1 MKIVRKFKKY
11 LFRATII
18 MAILLGF
25 FIFPGKNARA
35 EGGQEYCTEVEYFD
49 ADTGEVIYTGEKEV
63 VELVYYYFYEP
74 SYTFVSEEGEEYI
87 LDVDNEKNVFCAT
100 ELEQGVS
107 VYYKKGKPA
116 EGKTAVKIKYQT
128 GGELVGFTYM
138 EGLNIGDSFIYN
150 PEEAFQTFDVFLP
163 LYDYF
168 FKTGYMSV
176 RLSEEKESTLTIDSL
191 SSEWEENIITVC
203 VDVREEVIIGN
214 LVIRYC
220 IDVMTGETLVA
231 TRAERAIGLPYQ
243 YTPLEYIYTDDGKI
257 YEFDSD
263 YPGNVLTLE
272 AGDPRNIR
280 AYYRRVLNVSFNPNG
295 GTCTE
300 TSKKVKEGLAYGM
313 LPSAMRDGYTF
324 EGWYTAKDG
333 GSKITQDAKV
343 NLDADQMLYA
353 RWSENVPDKP
363 INKKV
368 LNISFNPNGGT
379 CTESSKIVKEGLAYG
394 TLPVP
399 TRKGYT
405 FGGWYT
411 AKDGGSKI
419 TQDTKVNLDADQT
432 LYARWL
438 MVSVKRVSLQKPV
451 NKRIGKMKITWK
463 KVSGADG
470 YQVTYAANKSFRKA
484 RKKTVAK
491 RTMTVRKLKKGK
503 TYYVKVRAY
512 KLDSAG
518 ENVYG
523 AYSKVKKIAIKR

>member
-243 YTPLEYIYTDDGKI
+243 YTPLEDIYTDDGKI

-272 AGDPRNIR
+272 AGDPGNIR

-313 LPSAMRDGYTF
+313 LPSAIRDGYTF

-333 GSKITQDAKV
+333 GSKITQDVKV
-343 NLDADQMLYA
+343 NLDADQM
-353 RWSENVPDKP
+353 
-363 INKKV
+363 
-368 LNISFNPNGGT
+368 
-379 CTESSKIVKEGLAYG
+379 
-394 TLPVP
+394 
-399 TRKGYT
+399 
-405 FGGWYT
+405 
-411 AKDGGSKI
+411 
-419 TQDTKVNLDADQT
+419 

-470 YQVTYAANKSFRKA
+470 YQVTYAANKNFRKA